1 MRGENRAARA
11 RISEVTMTD
20 RETLVELGVPRE
32 DIAEYARLEEHGR
45 YALQERI
52 LRRYRSGL
60 LDNIHRD
67 EARIAR
73 LDTIIFELDEK
84 KRGG

>member
-1 MRGENRAARA
+1 M
-11 RISEVTMTD
+11 
-20 RETLVELGVPRE
+20 
-32 DIAEYARLEEHGR
+32 
-45 YALQERI
+45 QERI
-52 LRRYRSGL
+52 LRRYRRGL

>member
-1 MRGENRAARA
+1 M
-11 RISEVTMTD
+11 
-20 RETLVELGVPRE
+20 
-32 DIAEYARLEEHGR
+32 
-45 YALQERI
+45 QERI